1 MKARLCLFVVSFFSW
16 FGATGQVGQ
25 QLWLEL
31 QTSYPFANKYLAE
44 NTVAYQSL
52 MSGGEKWRSFSLSP
66 TFEYVLTPRIELTF
80 EVPLGW
86 TRQNNTRSSFEC
98 SPLAGAR
105 FHLTQGK
112 RIDTRIL
119 TRVQSRNVHQIESD
133 VWEHLTRFRLKGEA
147 WVSITGPNLF
157 TDKLLYGFLDYEEF
171 IIVDQQVQERYAYLR
186 RARVGLGYRFN
197 YAHRLDLSYTW
208 QESRNAIGTEFSQI
222 DSVIDL
228 KYKLYFNPA
237 PVATR

>member
-1 MKARLCLFVVSFFSW
+1 
-16 FGATGQVGQ
+16 
-25 QLWLEL
+25 
-31 QTSYPFANKYLAE
+31 
-44 NTVAYQSL
+44 
-52 MSGGEKWRSFSLSP
+52 
-66 TFEYVLTPRIELTF
+66 
-80 EVPLGW
+80 
-86 TRQNNTRSSFEC
+86 
-98 SPLAGAR
+98 
-105 FHLTQGK
+105 
-112 RIDTRIL
+112 
-119 TRVQSRNVHQIESD
+119 VHQIESD